1 MNTDSSHIY
10 QGDLSGQPGSFVFGS
25 VINGVFEGK
34 IVTEKEAYYVE
45 NLKHYYPKDSRTN
58 SSSHSVIYKETDVE
72 DPYVDKRSGHPS
84 GCGINDKVAQWME
97 NIQNSAFNQ
106 NEDPI
111 ESYDH
116 LFKRRHDSILPGS
129 PISNKYSREAN
140 ILENIR
146 SHKRLKRTA
155 TREDNKNT
163 CSLYIQTDPL
173 IWRHIREGIADVSS
187 KVLFLLEF
195 NYINIC

>member
-1 MNTDSSHIY
+1 M
-10 QGDLSGQPGSFVFGS
+10 GQPGSFVFGS

-45 NLKHYYPKDSRTN
+45 NSKHYFPKEDRLN
-58 SSSHSVIYKETDVE
+58 SSSHSVIYKENDVD
-72 DPYVDKRSGHPS
+72 DPYVNKRPGHPS
-84 GCGINDKVAQWME
+84 GCGINDKVSQWME

-106 NEDPI
+106 NEDTVDN
-111 ESYDH
+111 YDH
-116 LFKRRHDSILPGS
+116 LFKRQHEDKISNS
-129 PISNKYSREAN
+129 KFSNKYSREAN

-155 TREDNKNT
+155 REDNKNT

-173 IWRHIREGIADVSS
+173 IWRHIREGIADVSL
-187 KVLFLLEF
+187 KRITIYQF
-195 NYINIC
+195 NHFSHSYFSTTVVGNKK

>member
-1 MNTDSSHIY
+1 M
-10 QGDLSGQPGSFVFGS
+10 SGQPGSFVFGS

-45 NLKHYYPKDSRTN
+45 NIKHYSLKDSHTN
-58 SSSHSVIYKETDVE
+58 SSGHSVIYKETDVD
-72 DPYVDKRSGHPS
+72 DPYVNKRSGHPS

-116 LFKRRHDSILPGS
+116 LFKRRHDSILPNS
-129 PISNKYSREAN
+129 KYSSKYSREAN
-140 ILENIR
+140 LLENIR

-173 IWRHIREGIADVSS
+173 IWRHIREGISDVS
-187 KVLFLLEF
+187 
-195 NYINIC
+195 